1 MSIPKRYFLGNKMKI
16 ISKHLH
22 LSADVCELLKEK
34 KIKERRSE
42 SSIVD
47 DIIRNTLQNKLQE
60 DVKNIIQAA
69 GRVS

>member
-1 MSIPKRYFLGNKMKI
+1 MKI

-34 KIKERRSE
+34 KLRDRRSE

-47 DIIRNTLQNKLQE
+47 DIIRNTLKNKMQE

>member
-1 MSIPKRYFLGNKMKI
+1 MKI

>member
-1 MSIPKRYFLGNKMKI
+1 MKI

-22 LSADVCELLKEK
+22 SSADVCELLKEK
-34 KIKERRSE
+34 KLRDRRSE

-47 DIIRNTLQNKLQE
+47 DIIRNTLKNKMQE